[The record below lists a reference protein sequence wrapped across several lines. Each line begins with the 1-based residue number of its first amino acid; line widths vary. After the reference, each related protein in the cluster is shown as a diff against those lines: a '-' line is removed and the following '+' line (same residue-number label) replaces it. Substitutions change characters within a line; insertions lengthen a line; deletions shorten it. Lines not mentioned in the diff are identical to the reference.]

1 MSDREASAEL
11 TPPNIYISPSR
22 GEALGGR
29 MGRLAQLYG
38 LDVYGDSRLS
48 RRAAIG
54 MKAAAIV
61 LTVIFLF
68 DLLAWTLLWNVIFHA
83 GLLAVDLL
91 TLFSLLAGLI
101 FATATLVYEQ
111 QFVTADTSGGWKR
124 IKYAVMLRSFVL
136 IVAALITSQPFEL
149 LVFDGSIQERIHEE
163 GVRSEAAK
171 QLSELAIV
179 KEDAN
184 LESTEH
190 KLTAQKYEGAKTD
203 EEAAVKAREA
213 AKSDLSRK
221 KRELEGA
228 RGELSAARR
237 ALGGANRKNY
247 AARAARVAAAQRRV
261 SSLEVEVASKD
272 REVGVQ
278 SGLATVAGEKLDA
291 QEGKVEDVYK
301 GAAAGEKRLRRW
313 LTKIQKARP
322 GATVEEGDELVPAG
336 QRAWVYN
343 DPPYSFFHRLRVLED
358 LKAGRPAQWREV
370 SGQNRRELINFYK
383 INDNTPDEEEAAE
396 TARAAVLAEAAAKNQ
411 ALTDAQVERAAAVAA
426 KEARAAAVRLADDAR
441 LFRYTYW
448 VFFFIAMVIPL
459 LVFAMKLL
467 MPQALKDYYSADF
480 QRRSGNY
487 EALVFSRESDDEFVT
502 ARVEAH
508 AAGL

>member
-1 MSDREASAEL
+1 MSDREASTEL
-11 TPPNIYISPSR
+11 IAPNLYLAPSR
-22 GEALGGR
+22 GEALSGR
-29 MGRLAQLYG
+29 VGRLAQLYG
-38 LDVYGDSRLS
+38 LDVYADSRLS

-68 DLLAWTLLWNVIFHA
+68 DLLAWSLLWNVIFHA

-91 TLFSLLAGLI
+91 TLLSLVAGLL
-101 FATATLVYEQ
+101 FAMATLVYEQ
-111 QFVTADTSGGWKR
+111 QFVTADTSGGWRR

-136 IVAALITSQPFEL
+136 IMAALITSQPFEL
-149 LVFDGSIQERIHEE
+149 LVFNGSIQERVHEE

-190 KLTAQKYEGAKTD
+190 KLTAQNYQQAKTD
-203 EEAAVKAREA
+203 EENAVKAREA
-213 AKSDLSRK
+213 AKATLANKKGELSN
-221 KRELEGA
+221 A
-228 RGELSAARR
+228 RSVLSAARNGLSR
-237 ALGGANRKNY
+237 ASQKSR
-247 AARAARVAAAQRRV
+247 AAWAARVAAAQRRV
-261 SSLEVEVASKD
+261 SDLEREVGD
-272 REVGVQ
+272 DEREVGVQ

-291 QEGKVEDVYK
+291 QEGKVEGVYK

-313 LTKIQKARP
+313 LTKIQKASP
-322 GATVEEGDELVPAG
+322 GEIVYEDENLVPAG
-336 QRAWVYN
+336 QQAWVYK
-343 DPPYSFFHRLRVLED
+343 DPPYSFFQRLRVLED

-383 INDNTPDEEEAAE
+383 INDNTPDEQEAAE
-396 TARAAVLAEAAAKNQ
+396 TARAAARAEAAAKNQ
-411 ALTDAQVERAAAVAA
+411 NLADAQVEHAAVLAV
-426 KEARAAAVRLADDAR
+426 KEARVTAARLADDAR

-448 VFFFIAMVIPL
+448 VFFFIAMIIPL

-480 QRRSGNY
+480 QRKSGNY
-487 EALVFSRESDDEFVT
+487 EALVFSKEKDDDFVT
-502 ARVEAH
+502 VTLESS